1 VSDPARTWVA
11 HLRSGGTTPW
21 AVWVRSPGPVA
32 EHSADHGGPV
42 PGAAQLE
49 VVRRLAEARPAEMD
63 RAVFA
68 ALADRALRRSGVGRG
83 QQDLPLLVPGGAARG
98 SVGAPPTDPA
108 DVPVEELLRV
118 AVGLLADL
126 LIAAGPLPAPTRP
139 RRRLLARRRFHL
151 AGAPVT
157 VEAARTS
164 LAQAGAVEGG
174 WSPEVLLVAR
184 PLDVHLAE
192 VWTTR
197 VQHGAPVRWSTFAGR
212 WARRD
217 VLPPSADLQRIAEH
231 WAPRVGPS
239 RVHVLVDPMPAD
251 VAKIIGLRHAPAER
265 EGLDVQDLAPSGT
278 DLLRRLNRSLNVRV
292 RDDVREGLLRRA
304 RTALPARPKQP
315 LALPEQWRDWA
326 ERRAR
331 EVADAMRAGGYPVHG
346 DLAGIAPR
354 HVGAAAPRRSEVLSS
369 ALEACLTLAAAP
381 TPPVTDAGDGRG
393 RPSRGAR
400 GTVTP
405 T

>member
-1 VSDPARTWVA
+1 MSDPARTWVA

-21 AVWVRSPGPVA
+21 ATWVRSPSSEA
-32 EHSADHGGPV
+32 EHVGPV

-49 VVRRLAEARPAEMD
+49 VVRRLAEARPAGMD

-83 QQDLPLLVPGGAARG
+83 QQDLPLLVPGGTTARS

-126 LIAAGPLPAPTRP
+126 LIAAGPLPAPAPP
-139 RRRLLARRRFHL
+139 RRRLLTRRRVHL

-157 VEAARTS
+157 VDATRTS
-164 LAQAGAVEGG
+164 LEQAGAGEGG

-217 VLPPSADLQRIAEH
+217 VLPPSADLPRIAEH

-239 RVHVLVDPMPAD
+239 RVHVLVEPTPAD
-251 VAKIIGLRHAPAER
+251 AARVLGLRNAPPER
-265 EGLDVQDLAPSGT
+265 EGQEVHDLAPSAT

-292 RDDVREGLLRRA
+292 GDDVRLGLLRRA
-304 RTALPARPKQP
+304 RAVLPQRKSQP

-331 EVADAMRAGGYPVHG
+331 EVADAIRAGGYPVHG
-346 DLAGIAPR
+346 DLDGIAPR

-369 ALEACLTLAAAP
+369 ALQACLTLAAVPAEGP
-381 TPPVTDAGDGRG
+381 AEATDAGDRAGVREGR
-393 RPSRGAR
+393 
-400 GTVTP
+400 
-405 T
+405 

>member
-1 VSDPARTWVA
+1 MSDPARTWVA

-21 AVWVRSPGPVA
+21 ATWVRSPSSEA
-32 EHSADHGGPV
+32 EHVGPV

-49 VVRRLAEARPAEMD
+49 VVRRLAEARPAGMD

-68 ALADRALRRSGVGRG
+68 ALADRALHRSGVGRG
-83 QQDLPLLVPGGAARG
+83 QQDLPLLVPGNPRNG

-126 LIAAGPLPAPTRP
+126 LIAAGPLPAPAPP
-139 RRRLLARRRFHL
+139 RRRLLTRRRFHL

-157 VEAARTS
+157 VDATRAS
-164 LAQAGAVEGG
+164 LERAGAVEGG

-217 VLPPSADLQRIAEH
+217 QLPPSADLQRIAEH

-239 RVHVLVDPMPAD
+239 RVHVLVDPTPAD
-251 VAKIIGLRHAPAER
+251 AARILGLRPVAEQR
-265 EGLDVQDLAPSGT
+265 DGLEVHDLAPSAT
-278 DLLRRLNRSLNVRV
+278 DLLRRVNRSLNVRV

-304 RTALPARPKQP
+304 RAVLPRQDPQP

-331 EVADAMRAGGYPVHG
+331 EVADALRAGGYPVHG

-369 ALEACLTLAAAP
+369 ALQACLTLAAVPAEGP
-381 TPPVTDAGDGRG
+381 AEATDAGDRAGVREGR
-393 RPSRGAR
+393 
-400 GTVTP
+400 
-405 T
+405 